1 MKQDTSYEL
10 LAKQAEELIA
20 DNKFFISAL
29 SNISALLNQ
38 ALEEVNWVGFYLRKE
53 DTLYLGPF
61 QGEVA
66 CVEIQKDR
74 GVCGSALTRSETIF
88 VKNVHDF
95 PGHIACDSTTN
106 SEIVVPIKF
115 AGEVVAVLDLDS
127 REFERF
133 EMEDQKGLEKVVK
146 VIEKHW
152 KSIF

>member
-66 CVEIQKDR
+66 CVEIPKDR
-74 GVCGSALTRSETIF
+74 GVCGSALTRSETIL

>member
-74 GVCGSALTRSETIF
+74 GVCGSALTRSETIL

-133 EMEDQKGLEKVVK
+133 DMEDQKGLEKVVK

>member
-1 MKQDTSYEL
+1 MKQGTSYEL

-74 GVCGSALTRSETIF
+74 GVCGSALTRSETIL

-133 EMEDQKGLEKVVK
+133 DMEDQKGLEKVVK

>member
-1 MKQDTSYEL
+1 MKQGTSYEL

-66 CVEIQKDR
+66 CVEIPKDR
-74 GVCGSALTRSETIF
+74 GVCGSALIRSETIL

-133 EMEDQKGLEKVVK
+133 DMEDQKGLEKVVK